1 MLGNEKGMDW
11 ARNFFVLRIRQSAE
25 ATGWKW
31 NFGEIKK
38 LSSSSVARTLK
49 ARAFDTEGT
58 QAEGT
63 EHWARALGNGGGHGG
78 PRHRG
83 VERVAEVETVAA
95 RTAIYVERELSPDSE
110 TVVDESVQSGQI
122 CQSEGLVSIDRSE
135 AAALLSTTPR
145 LRTRSSTNDFPPL
158 RCMGWVLVSA

>member
-63 EHWARALGNGGGHGG
+63 GGGHGG

-83 VERVAEVETVAA
+83 IERVAEVETVAA

-145 LRTRSSTNDFPPL
+145 LRTRSSTNDFAPL